1 VRAGALRRRVVEVGS
16 RGLALGVGDE
26 IQSHRF
32 NWGMGAVILCGIYR
46 LQRGLFFLKTIA

>member
-1 VRAGALRRRVVEVGS
+1 
-16 RGLALGVGDE
+16 LGVGDE